1 MIFYYL
7 KGSSSD
13 NMNSTKFT
21 SASLSSLSRRI
32 IAKKYIF
39 SVPYLQSH
47 RERTMADLIIPR
59 MKTEQSGSEVKF
71 SLRQLLISPYV
82 NSYTDAELQN

>member
-7 KGSSSD
+7 KGSSSE
-13 NMNSTKFT
+13 NMNGTKFI

-32 IAKKYIF
+32 IAKKYFF

-47 RERTMADLIIPR
+47 RERTMADLIIFT
-59 MKTEQSGSEVKF
+59 MNSEESSSEVKF
-71 SLRQLLISPYV
+71 SLKQLLISPYA
-82 NSYTDAELQN
+82 NSYTDAEL